1 MLLTTHEQT
10 LLELLTNIQNERSL
24 TDSEQALFDSL
35 EAKCNEPIKEPTET
49 DSNSSSK
56 WTPLTYAQMVQLN
69 KEGNLIFSKEYNKFL
84 ENTESDGSKEDYYQ
98 FINYATNLSLAHSNL
113 AKKAIETLKA
123 KTIDTKPHLYTLLV
137 KIQKEYFDNGV
148 QGNIDA
154 NVLHSF
160 KQSLISS
167 LPKGS
172 STEKL
177 LEELGKD
184 YKVGVAINEQNYRLY
199 DHFMNNLI
207 KSKFHGA
214 VAACKLNTCT
224 IITWLDAIELMVNLD
239 LEVSSEMFDIIITN
253 YNKPISDISKLL
265 LEIDL
270 KTILEKIEFNSSNS
284 ILILTKNILN
294 D

>member
-35 EAKCNEPIKEPTET
+35 EQKRDEPIKEPTET
-49 DSNSSSK
+49 SSK
-56 WTPLTYAQMVQLN
+56 WTPLTYEQMVQLN
-69 KEGNLIFSKEYNKFL
+69 KEGNLIFSKEYNKFV
-84 ENTESDGSKEDYYQ
+84 ENTESDGSKEGYYQ
-98 FINYATNLSLAHSNL
+98 YINYATNLSLAHSNL
-113 AKKAIETLKA
+113 AKEAIETLKT
-123 KTIDTKPHLYTLLV
+123 KTIDTKPELYTLLD
-137 KIQKEYFDNGV
+137 KIQKEYFDNGIK
-148 QGNIDA
+148 GNIDA

-160 KQSLISS
+160 RQVLIDN

-172 STEKL
+172 SNEKL
-177 LEELGKD
+177 LEELGKNHT
-184 YKVGVAINEQNYRLY
+184 VGVAVNKQNYQLY
-199 DHFMNNLI
+199 DHFMNNLA

-239 LEVSSEMFDIIITN
+239 LEVSSDMFDILTAN
-253 YNKPISDISKLL
+253 YGRPISDISKLL

-270 KTILEKIEFNSSNS
+270 KSITEKVEIKSLSPLLTLLKSIFSN
-284 ILILTKNILN
+284 
-294 D
+294 